1 MQTKVTEKR
10 VLPTPFHARAS
21 SLCETNLWT
30 SWKGYTVVDCYTT
43 LEDEYFAI
51 RNTTSVFDI
60 SPMTKYRISGR
71 DGPAYLD
78 KLVTRRM
85 DRLAPG
91 RVMYAL
97 WCNDRGHLLDD
108 GTVFRLGDDQW
119 RLCSQEPQL
128 DWLLA
133 TAAGFDVE
141 IRDESDDVAALAV
154 QGPTSCRVLKAM
166 NLAGIEHLK
175 PFDLRVFPFQDTE
188 LLVSRTGFTGDLGY
202 ELWMEPDWAESV
214 WDALFEAGAPYGI
227 MPIGG
232 QALDIARIEAGFIQ
246 ADVEFVPAATV
257 VRPDRGR
264 SPFELGLGRLVHFD
278 KPVFNGRK
286 ALLQERE
293 QGSRYR
299 LVKLDIAGNKPAGD
313 AFIYNRKEKVVG
325 HVTSA
330 VWAPSAKMNI
340 ALVSLQMPWGRS
352 HDELY
357 AEVYYNSELQWKRQM
372 ARCKVVE
379 GAFFDPPRRRRTPA
393 DC

>member
-1 MQTKVTEKR
+1 MAVRETPTR

-21 SLCETNLWT
+21 ALCETNLWST
-30 SWKGYTVVDCYTT
+30 WKGYTVVDCYTA
-43 LEDEYFAI
+43 LADEYFSI
-51 RNTTSVFDI
+51 RNATSVFDI
-60 SPMTKYRISGR
+60 SPMNKYRISGR
-71 DGPAYLD
+71 DGAAYLD
-78 KLVTRRM
+78 KLMTRRM

-91 RVMYAL
+91 GVMYAL
-97 WCNDRGHLLDD
+97 WCNDRGHVLDD
-108 GTVFRLGDDQW
+108 GTVFHLDNNQW
-119 RLCSQEPQL
+119 RLCSQERHL

-141 IRDESDDVAALAV
+141 IHDESDDIAALAV
-154 QGPTSCRVLKAM
+154 QGPTSCSTLKAM
-166 NLAGIEHLK
+166 NLAGIEDLK
-175 PFDLRVFPFQDTE
+175 PFDARVFPFEDTE

-202 ELWMEPDWAESV
+202 ELWMAPDRAESV
-214 WDALFEAGAPYGI
+214 WDALFEAGAPFGI

-246 ADVEFVPAATV
+246 AGVEFVPGVDV

-299 LVKLDIAGNKPAGD
+299 LVRLDVAGNKPAGD
-313 AFIYNRKEKVVG
+313 AFIYNRRKKVVG

-330 VWAPSAKMNI
+330 VWSPSAKMNV
-340 ALVSLQMPWGRS
+340 ALASLQMPWGKS

-357 AEVYYNSELQWKRQM
+357 AEVYYNSELQWKRLM
-372 ARCKVVE
+372 ARCRVVE